1 MQEAQ
6 QPKKPRIWPR
16 LLEIFRQQSSW
27 QLKFVIFHVQS
38 QLLGLENIFC
48 VIYILKLLSQEPH
61 LSTETKMLFCPCYGW
76 VLLKERDIQL
86 TYRKWTISKS
96 LTDTTKKERNKTHL
110 NFEID
115 PKPVNLVLNCVL
127 FMQVK
132 NNFFQ

>member
-1 MQEAQ
+1 
-6 QPKKPRIWPR
+6 
-16 LLEIFRQQSSW
+16 
-27 QLKFVIFHVQS
+27 
-38 QLLGLENIFC
+38 
-48 VIYILKLLSQEPH
+48 
-61 LSTETKMLFCPCYGW
+61 
-76 VLLKERDIQL
+76 L

-132 NNFFQ
+132 DNFFQ